1 MNKKN
6 YNNSD
11 SASTG
16 TLSIN
21 QVKVLNLEDFNSRI
35 EEMSID
41 KNEFPTEQ
49 YYEKGFY
56 YAVEKKNKITICT
69 KGQWDSYCRQVV
81 RAYTRGK
88 NQPVFTKVNFI
99 KLAVCSI
106 IATILVV
113 TVVRNNSEKLG
124 SPTANNNNAEN
135 YTQSAYSTTKVQS
148 CI

>member
-11 SASTG
+11 RASTG

-35 EEMSID
+35 EEMNID
-41 KNEFPTEQ
+41 KNEYPAEH
-49 YYEKGFY
+49 YYENGFY
-56 YAVEKKNKITICT
+56 YAVEKKNKINICT

-88 NQPVFTKVNFI
+88 NQPIFSKANLI

-106 IATILVV
+106 LSIILIFAVISYNDS
-113 TVVRNNSEKLG
+113 TASRNSNSDTKAV
-124 SPTANNNNAEN
+124 S
-135 YTQSAYSTTKVQS
+135 STTEVQS

>member
-1 MNKKN
+1 MKKKN

-21 QVKVLNLEDFNSRI
+21 RVKVLNLEDFNSRI
-35 EEMSID
+35 EEMNID
-41 KNEFPTEQ
+41 KTAFPAEQ
-49 YYEKGFY
+49 YYENGFY
-56 YAVEKKNKITICT
+56 YAVEKKDKITICS

-88 NQPVFTKVNFI
+88 NQPVFTKANFI

-106 IATILVV
+106 IAIILVV
-113 TVVRNNSEKLG
+113 AVVRNNSEKLDT
-124 SPTANNNNAEN
+124 TAINNNAEN
-135 YTQSAYSTTKVQS
+135 YTQSAYSTMEVQS